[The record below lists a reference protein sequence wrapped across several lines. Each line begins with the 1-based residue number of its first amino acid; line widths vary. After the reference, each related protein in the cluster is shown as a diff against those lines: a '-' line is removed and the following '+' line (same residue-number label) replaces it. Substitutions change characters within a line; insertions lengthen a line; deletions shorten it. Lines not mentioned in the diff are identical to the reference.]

1 MQNGDPSWSGYI
13 YAFSIFAGVVWII
26 FVSCMLCIAFVCC
39 FSVFE
44 LPSNNCDPSDSK
56 LSNPFTSIF
65 SHWEFLLRHSTFRM
79 LCVSVSGWG
88 PHWYVF
94 LAYQEL
100 YFPSIKRLCNQQ
112 ASMESLVPFLRS
124 LFYLWT
130 LWLPWGLQVLICQ
143 IISKL
148 DKQNSLNR

>member
-1 MQNGDPSWSGYI
+1 MWKSSTLLF
-13 YAFSIFAGVVWII
+13 AFHHYKELNSFLFFSDSLCKMVIHLGAGTSTLSQSLLEWYGS
-26 FVSCMLCIAFVCC
+26 FC

-44 LPSNNCDPSDSK
+44 LLSNNCGPSDSK

-112 ASMESLVPFLRS
+112 ASIESLVPFLRS
-124 LFYLWT
+124 LFYLWN
-130 LWLPWGLQVLICQ
+130 PDMSDNKQ
-143 IISKL
+143 IG
-148 DKQNSLNR
+148 